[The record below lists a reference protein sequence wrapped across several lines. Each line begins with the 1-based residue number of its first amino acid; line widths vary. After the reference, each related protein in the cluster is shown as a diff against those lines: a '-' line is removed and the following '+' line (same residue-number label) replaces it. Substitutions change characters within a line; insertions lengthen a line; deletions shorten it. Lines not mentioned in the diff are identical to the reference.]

1 MESSGICPQTPF
13 SQHMLKLHRAG
24 EQRADAGAWGTSC
37 FEEFSLQS
45 AGVMQV
51 KKKGYVLLQ
60 IYVYLLVNVCA
71 S

>member
-51 KKKGYVLLQ
+51 EKKDMFCYKNMY
-60 IYVYLLVNVCA
+60 IYL
-71 S
+71 